1 MSDGTTMFMI
11 ATAIVLVWI
20 SVILFIIW
28 LFRTSLGRMFMVNEL
43 TEYGGT
49 ISYNGVTFTVRPGA
63 EFVHVMGCVEVI
75 NPGGV
80 SARFPIGNAFTPRP
94 VIMVNFS
101 RDEERKIN
109 KSLER
114 HRESMERLSKR

>member
-1 MSDGTTMFMI
+1 MSDSTVILMGI
-11 ATAIVLVWI
+11 AIVLIWV
-20 SVILFIIW
+20 SVILFVIW
-28 LFRTSLGRMFMVNEL
+28 MFKRSLGRMFMVDEL
-43 TEYGGT
+43 TKYGGT

-63 EFVHVMGCVEVI
+63 EFVHVMGGVEVI

-101 RDEERKIN
+101 RNEERETN
-109 KSLER
+109 DSLER
-114 HRESMERLSKR
+114 HRESMERLSK